1 MSHLYTIRGFFTACS
16 SVNSGSSTVGWSPYS
31 YDLSTTQE
39 SACFRAHKY
48 PYSSPDSWTRILNP
62 SAVRTSACEKSCDL
76 SFFLRDPSNESNLSS
91 EVLQGPTGPACQETS
106 TGAPL
111 APGAQST
118 APIQSDARPTAYIQ
132 PQIQPPCLQIL
143 LLLIHVPQLPAR
155 QGFFPRSN
163 GR

>member
-1 MSHLYTIRGFFTACS
+1 MSHLYTIRGFFTAC
-16 SVNSGSSTVGWSPYS
+16 GSSTVGWPP

-76 SFFLRDPSNESNLSS
+76 SFFLRDPSNLSS
-91 EVLQGPTGPACQETS
+91 EVLQGQPARKRARRS